1 MDYLPIKVDLTY
13 FKTNKLIIMYSMKR
27 LLIPAILMSMAFSFV
42 AAQSDV
48 SIVTVSM
55 QRLFDGYYKATE
67 ANARLES
74 IRQRAF
80 EEAEEKQLG
89 IQAKAEQLESIQED
103 MENPMLSETARGQKQ
118 EELQRVVNEG
128 RQMQSEYQQWEQQ
141 TMENLN
147 RQSQQIRDDLIGEI
161 RKVVDVV
168 GREKGAQMLLDTS
181 DILGSGVP
189 TVLWADPRLDIT
201 DEVMRELNRNAP
213 NN

>member
-1 MDYLPIKVDLTY
+1 
-13 FKTNKLIIMYSMKR
+13 MYSMKR

-42 AAQSDV
+42 AAEANTK
-48 SIVTVSM
+48 IVTVSM
-55 QRLFDGYYKATE
+55 QRLFDGYYKAAE

-80 EEAEEKQLG
+80 EEAEEKQRG
-89 IQAKAEQLESIQED
+89 IQSKAERLESVQEE
-103 MENPMLSETARGQKQ
+103 MENPMLSESARGQKQ
-118 EELQRVVNEG
+118 EELQRIVNEG
-128 RQMQSEYQQWEQQ
+128 RQMQFEYQQWEQQ

-161 RKVVDVV
+161 RKVVDVI
-168 GREKGAQMLLDTS
+168 GREKGAQILLDTS

-201 DEVMRELNRNAP
+201 EEVMRELNRNAP

>member
-1 MDYLPIKVDLTY
+1 
-13 FKTNKLIIMYSMKR
+13 MKR

-42 AAQSDV
+42 AAEANTK
-48 SIVTVSM
+48 IVTVSM
-55 QRLFDGYYKATE
+55 QRLFDGYYKAAE

-80 EEAEEKQLG
+80 EEAEEKQRG
-89 IQAKAEQLESIQED
+89 IQSKAERLESVQEE
-103 MENPMLSETARGQKQ
+103 MENPMLSESARGQKQ
-118 EELQRVVNEG
+118 EELQRIVNEG
-128 RQMQSEYQQWEQQ
+128 RQMQFEYQQWEQQ

-161 RKVVDVV
+161 RKVVDVI
-168 GREKGAQMLLDTS
+168 GREKGAQILLDTS

-201 DEVMRELNRNAP
+201 EEVMRELNRNAP